1 MLSIAE
7 QKSDYYRLLGIKP
20 DASTEQIKAAYRS
33 AVRRWHPDMRPPSE
47 KVEAD
52 RMVKKYNEAY
62 EVLKNPAKRKIYDLE
77 RLNSL
82 QAVKES
88 QSHGYHL
95 SKKTRALIKDIKA
108 RVGTLKKTFS
118 RSSRFKRGSRL
129 KQHFKKGSRHTGAG
143 GESKG
148 NTSPGCES
156 LPELIVDLP
165 LSIEDA
171 YQGTAMT
178 VHVEKRIDCNCL
190 SSFFNDDGR
199 VGRGAVAPTA
209 KPDCSCCRGAG
220 YLKVDKSVD
229 LLVPPWSTES
239 TLIRLCAAGFAAA
252 DSSKRGDLLF
262 RVRYKP
268 HPYYRLDGEDI
279 IMVKKISPTLAA
291 AGAGLTVP
299 TLDGPVKITVP
310 PGTVDG
316 DAITLKGK
324 GLPGKD
330 GLRGAYYI
338 QLKVV

>member
-1 MLSIAE
+1 M
-7 QKSDYYRLLGIKP
+7 
-20 DASTEQIKAAYRS
+20 
-33 AVRRWHPDMRPPSE
+33 
-47 KVEAD
+47 
-52 RMVKKYNEAY
+52 
-62 EVLKNPAKRKIYDLE
+62 
-77 RLNSL
+77 
-82 QAVKES
+82 
-88 QSHGYHL
+88 
-95 SKKTRALIKDIKA
+95 
-108 RVGTLKKTFS
+108 KKTFS

-129 KQHFKKGSRHTGAG
+129 KQRFKKGSGQAEAG
-143 GESKG
+143 GAAKRS
-148 NTSPGCES
+148 SSAGCDS

-190 SSFFNDDGR
+190 SSALTDDGR
-199 VGRGAVAPTA
+199 VGRGAGAPTA

-220 YLKVDKSVD
+220 ILQVNKSVD

-239 TLIRLCAAGFAAA
+239 TLIRLCAAGFPAA